1 MPQPLIYLLCD
12 ARDEEAVQPLDDYLF
27 EQEKMEVRRPLFQG
41 DEAEIRK
48 DHQENLRLCD
58 AVLLYHGHAG
68 EAWLRAK
75 LRDLRKAPGYGRK
88 RAFAATAVYV
98 AGPEGR
104 RKERFRSHEVDA
116 VIKHYDAFSPDVL
129 APFLDRINAQRGGP
143 GR

>member
-1 MPQPLIYLLCD
+1 MAALILSIPSALLAAKD
-12 ARDEEAVQPLDDYLF
+12 L
-27 EQEKMEVRRPLFQG
+27 
-41 DEAEIRK
+41 AERI
-48 DHQENLRLCD
+48 E
-58 AVLLYHGHAG
+58 
-68 EAWLRAK
+68 LRAK

-98 AGPEGR
+98 AGPEDR